1 MSESIYE
8 PQSLLAAFPYSL
20 SRDTDKDKL
29 AVAVA
34 DELVRTL
41 TNTDRAMIFPR
52 IDELPEQV
60 LDILAYDLKID
71 WYELDAP
78 VWNKRQ
84 AVKECLLVH
93 KYKGTKYAVET
104 ALRSMYN
111 SAEVKEWFEYGGEP
125 FHFTVKV
132 YGSTSSGLKTLY
144 LKIQYAKNLR
154 SVMDKVSFELVLEQA
169 VEIYFG
175 SKTAAIQKQLGT
187 ELNAR
192 DEEIYTTGGGYYAGI
207 QKTKVFKKQSAYL
220 ESNDDSVYSM
230 FTSGLIGA
238 NVASFSKKIRADL
251 SYTGEYSAN
260 AEGNYRAALKAA
272 RFAKNI
278 EVEVKL

>member
-29 AVAVA
+29 AVTVA

-41 TNTDRAMIFPR
+41 INTDRAMIFPR
-52 IDELPEQV
+52 IDELPERV

-154 SVMDKVSFELVLEQA
+154 SVMDKVSFELVPEQA

-175 SKTAAIQKQLGT
+175 SKTAAIQKRLGAAIDYGDGGIFSAPASGFADIQLASIT
-187 ELNAR
+187 
-192 DEEIYTTGGGYYAGI
+192 
-207 QKTKVFKKQSAYL
+207 KT
-220 ESNDDSVYSM
+220 
-230 FTSGLIGA
+230 IG
-238 NVASFSKKIRADL
+238 ADL
-251 SYTGEYSAN
+251 SYTTAD
-260 AEGNYRAALKAA
+260 AVAVIQGNCRAALAA
-272 RFAKNI
+272 TRFAKNI
-278 EVEVKL
+278 EMEVEL